1 MNIKS
6 ETKVWIASAVVFAL
20 SCSLCC
26 WTFSGVNVWKV
37 MAGITVDDKVGS
49 VKEPELP
56 SIVID
61 AGHGGEDGG
70 TQSADGVLE
79 KDINLQISLKLN
91 SLLKVMGYNTVMT
104 RQQDK
109 LIYDESCTKMR
120 QKKVSDINNRLE
132 IAKSYPDSLFISIH
146 QNYFTESKY
155 SGAQVFYSP
164 NNEESA
170 VLAQSI
176 QQNVCSLLQK
186 ENSRKIKKS
195 GSEIFLL
202 DNIKS
207 PAVMVE
213 CGFMSNADE
222 ALKLTDE
229 EYQKKMALAIA
240 SGINNYLSKS

>member
-1 MNIKS
+1 MKKS
-6 ETKVWIASAVVFAL
+6 IYVTVSFKGLFSSVLAVLLIISVVFAV
-20 SCSLCC
+20 SYY
-26 WTFSGVNVWKV
+26 NEEP
-37 MAGITVDDKVGS
+37 DS
-49 VKEPELP
+49 V
-56 SIVID
+56 IVSSQAADEFVIIID

-91 SLLKVMGYNTVMT
+91 SLLRIMGYNTVMT

-132 IAKSYPDSLFISIH
+132 ITKSYPDSLFISIH

-176 QQNVCSLLQK
+176 QQSVCTLLQK

-240 SGINNYLSKS
+240 SGINNYLSKP

>member
-1 MNIKS
+1 MKKS
-6 ETKVWIASAVVFAL
+6 MYITVSFKGLFSSVLAVLLIISVVFAV
-20 SCSLCC
+20 SYY
-26 WTFSGVNVWKV
+26 NEEP
-37 MAGITVDDKVGS
+37 DS
-49 VKEPELP
+49 V
-56 SIVID
+56 IVSSQAADEFVIIID

-91 SLLKVMGYNTVMT
+91 SLLRVMGYNTVMT

-240 SGINNYLSKS
+240 SGINNYLSKP

>member
-1 MNIKS
+1 MKKS
-6 ETKVWIASAVVFAL
+6 IYVTVSFKGLFSSVLAVLLIISVVFAV
-20 SCSLCC
+20 SYY
-26 WTFSGVNVWKV
+26 NEEP
-37 MAGITVDDKVGS
+37 DS
-49 VKEPELP
+49 V
-56 SIVID
+56 IVSSQAADEFVIIID

-91 SLLKVMGYNTVMT
+91 SLLRVMGYNTVMT

-176 QQNVCSLLQK
+176 QQSVCSLLQK

-240 SGINNYLSKS
+240 SGINNYLSKP